1 MSWKNETRFTIEIK
15 KNNGILLPL
24 LFLSTVKKKC
34 SSDWEKLLK
43 FEAEGWEFGKFMR
56 LLEQFIYQNS
66 DFLVKNAFF

>member
-1 MSWKNETRFTIEIK
+1 MPGWFLALQQNTD
-15 KNNGILLPL
+15 ILFSK
-24 LFLSTVKKKC
+24 LFWLTGRKKKC